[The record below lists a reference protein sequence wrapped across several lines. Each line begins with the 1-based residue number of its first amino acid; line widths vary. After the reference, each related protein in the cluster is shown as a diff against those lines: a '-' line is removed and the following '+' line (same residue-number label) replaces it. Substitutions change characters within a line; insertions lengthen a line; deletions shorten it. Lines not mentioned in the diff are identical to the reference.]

1 MYVLIRIQLN
11 IQEVLFRYYYMRG
24 KTFDLLKS
32 MALNL
37 LLLLAAKYNL
47 FKKIIYCLIER

>member
-1 MYVLIRIQLN
+1 MYVLIRIQPN

-24 KTFDLLKS
+24 KTLDLLKS
-32 MALNL
+32 VALNF

-47 FKKIIYCLIER
+47 FLKKKFIV

>member
-32 MALNL
+32 MALNF

-47 FKKIIYCLIER
+47 FKKNYLLFN